1 MAAIETLSALNEK
14 DLQDLLNSAKNLQY
28 DRQIERHVQDLP
40 LWKDAE
46 AFTLL
51 EELCEKHEVPTNILR
66 ELVVIQRINQ
76 HKAKA
81 RGVYDDLEEVFNR
94 MD

>member
-1 MAAIETLSALNEK
+1 MAGVETLSILDEK
-14 DLQDLLNSAKNLQY
+14 GLLDLLRSAQNLQH

-46 AFTLL
+46 AFSVL
-51 EELCEKHEVPTNILR
+51 EELCDKHKVPTDILR
-66 ELVVIQRINQ
+66 ELVAIQRMNQ
-76 HKAKA
+76 HRGRA
-81 RGVYDDLEEVFNR
+81 RGIYDDLEEVFNR